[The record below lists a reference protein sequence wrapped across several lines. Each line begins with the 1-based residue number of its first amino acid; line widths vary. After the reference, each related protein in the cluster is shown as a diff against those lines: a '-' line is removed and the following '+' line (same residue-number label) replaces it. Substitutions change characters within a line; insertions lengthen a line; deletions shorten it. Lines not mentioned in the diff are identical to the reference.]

1 MPTIITANKI
11 DYTTIVDGKEE
22 ENHWI
27 RKSVLFLT
35 LLVCLGLY
43 STTNNNIRF
52 VHNESVAATSSLV
65 RIGAGAGAGAGAG
78 VRGGSITTSV
88 SVINDNTDIDVR
100 ATSRGQEDLSST
112 SVGDNSIESNTNLF
126 VEEEGGLLENCD
138 LGLCYHHNY
147 SFEACNGEK
156 GCYFYPLLN
165 GGTCSSCSGVNCGG
179 GHRAPRC
186 LECPRHN
193 YDCSKCPIY
202 ADGEW
207 KGSGYCNGECNWQV
221 DIDGVGS
228 CGPKAHTYCD
238 STVTHPHHE
247 YCPSGKKCPN
257 CGSKRCVCP
266 V

>member
-11 DYTTIVDGKEE
+11 DYTPIVDGKEE

-126 VEEEGGLLENCD
+126 VEEGEGGLLGNCWLHPCHGD
-138 LGLCYHHNY
+138 
-147 SFEACNGEK
+147 EK
-156 GCYFYPLLN
+156 TCEGQEGCYFYPHLN
-165 GGTCSSCSGVNCGG
+165 NSFGDKYKGSCNRCAGVSCGL
-179 GHRAPRC
+179 HRAP
-186 LECPRHN
+186 
-193 YDCSKCPIY
+193 DCSRCSNY
-202 ADGEW
+202 DGEW
-207 KGSGYCNGECNWQV
+207 KASGHCHGECNWQV

-228 CGPKAHTYCD
+228 CEPNAHTYCD